1 MNKITKKM
9 FTAILS
15 VTFSLVA
22 LGTVTFA
29 WFTLTNITTIDSF
42 DIDVSTT
49 EGIEVAF
56 GDKDEWFTEINN
68 ETMTGYLRE
77 TALKNFKGLKPV
89 TSPDGVYFYTREDR
103 NQENPLSD
111 PVLAGYVEF
120 KLRFRSL
127 IANTAI
133 YLSPETVMSDPE
145 GITWTSDASFTNS
158 KGKEIKVGEKVTFYV
173 ANAARMSFDDGDD
186 GAGNLF
192 VYELPDNSYGD
203 ELDEKFGNYSHSDN
217 PLEDSDNPLEEGKIT
232 PIANGAISY
241 YNRKHS
247 LNQLKDYKDIK
258 LAQAN
263 TSFLG
268 ANQIA
273 VTSNNTLTDGYYETS
288 ITVRIWLEGWDA
300 DCMDPIVSGANDNLV
315 KKLRIRLQFT
325 SNKPIGYKDQVWVEE
340 IENGNEPRHLIVR
353 SKEVFASVGTE
364 VTSSLTL
371 PDRYIEGLEDL
382 YTYNSDKETGSVTD
396 DNKLIVAKIY
406 DRKEFTVTFDSNGGV
421 LNPED
426 QTAMA
431 FKWGQN
437 PTKLPIPKREG
448 YRFMGWYLDIDENDP
463 FDSMPQKNVTVYAKW
478 EPLYRISFYDGSSL
492 VGLLDYIE
500 KEEVTAPDIPTKEGH
515 TFAGWYEDPEF
526 TEELLF
532 PFDMPARNVVV
543 YVKWNVNQYSITFDT
558 DEGNQ
563 IDDKVFDFGYDLS
576 GYELPT
582 PVKEGYKF
590 IGWFADADYTESFE
604 LPETMPADN
613 ITLYAKWE
621 SIED

>member
-56 GDKDEWFTEINN
+56 GNKNEWFTEIDTP
-68 ETMTGYLRE
+68 TMTGYLRE
-77 TALKNFKGLKPV
+77 TALKNFDGLKPV
-89 TSPDGVYFYTREDR
+89 TSPDGVKFYTREDI
-103 NQENPLSD
+103 NQENSLINPVSD
-111 PVLAGYVEF
+111 GYVEF
-120 KLRFRSL
+120 QLRFRSL

-145 GITWTSDASFTNS
+145 GITWTSDAQFINS
-158 KGKEIKVGEKVTFYV
+158 KGEEIKVGDKVTFYV

-217 PLEDSDNPLEEGKIT
+217 PSEEGKIT

-247 LNQLKDYKDIK
+247 LNKLKDYEKIE
-258 LAQAN
+258 LARAN

-268 ANQIA
+268 ANPIA
-273 VTSNNTLTDGYYETS
+273 VTSTLTDGYYETS

-325 SNKPIGYKDQVWVEE
+325 SNEPIGY
-340 IENGNEPRHLIVR
+340 
-353 SKEVFASVGTE
+353 
-364 VTSSLTL
+364 
-371 PDRYIEGLEDL
+371 
-382 YTYNSDKETGSVTD
+382 
-396 DNKLIVAKIY
+396 
-406 DRKEFTVTFDSNGGV
+406 
-421 LNPED
+421 
-426 QTAMA
+426 
-431 FKWGQN
+431 
-437 PTKLPIPKREG
+437 
-448 YRFMGWYLDIDENDP
+448 
-463 FDSMPQKNVTVYAKW
+463 
-478 EPLYRISFYDGSSL
+478 
-492 VGLLDYIE
+492 
-500 KEEVTAPDIPTKEGH
+500 
-515 TFAGWYEDPEF
+515 
-526 TEELLF
+526 
-532 PFDMPARNVVV
+532 
-543 YVKWNVNQYSITFDT
+543 
-558 DEGNQ
+558 
-563 IDDKVFDFGYDLS
+563 
-576 GYELPT
+576 
-582 PVKEGYKF
+582 
-590 IGWFADADYTESFE
+590 
-604 LPETMPADN
+604 
-613 ITLYAKWE
+613 
-621 SIED
+621 

>member
-1 MNKITKKM
+1 MKKITKKLLM
-9 FTAILS
+9 AILS
-15 VTFSLVA
+15 VSFALVA

-56 GDKDEWFTEINN
+56 GDEDEWFTEIDTQ
-68 ETMTGYLRE
+68 TMTGYLRE
-77 TALKNFKGLKPV
+77 TALDNFDGLKPV
-89 TSPDGVYFYTREDR
+89 TSPDGVKFYTREDR
-103 NQENPLSD
+103 NQENPLTN
-111 PVLAGYVEF
+111 PVFDGYVVF
-120 KLRFRSL
+120 QLRFRSL
-127 IANTAI
+127 IADTAI
-133 YLSPETVMSDPE
+133 YLSPETVMSDPDPD
-145 GITWTSDASFTNS
+145 GITWTSDAQFINS
-158 KGKEIKVGEKVTFYV
+158 KGEEIKVGDEVTFYV
-173 ANAARMSFDDGDD
+173 ANAARMSFDDG
-186 GAGNLF
+186 ANNLF

-217 PLEDSDNPLEEGKIT
+217 QLEEGKIT

-247 LNQLKDYKDIK
+247 LNQLKDYEEIE

-268 ANQIA
+268 AKPIA
-273 VTSNNTLTDGYYETS
+273 VTSTPLTGGYYETS

-300 DCMDPIVSGANDNLV
+300 DCMDPIVSGANNDLV

-325 SNKPIGYKDQVWVEE
+325 SNEPIGYKDQVLVEE
-340 IENGNEPRHLIVR
+340 IENGNEPRYLIVR

-371 PDRYIEGLEDL
+371 PNRYIEDLEYL
-382 YTYNSDKETGSVTD
+382 YTYNDANETGSVTD

-406 DRKEFTVTFDSNGGV
+406 ERKKFTVTFASNGDV

-426 QTAMA
+426 LTEMA

-437 PTKLPIPKREG
+437 PTGLPIPKREN

-463 FDSMPQKNVTVYAKW
+463 FDSMPQEDVTVHAKW
-478 EPLYRISFYDGSSL
+478 EPLYWISFVDGGSL
-492 VGLLDYIE
+492 EDPLDYIE
-500 KEEVTAPDIPTKEGH
+500 NEEVIEPVNPTKVGH
-515 TFAGWYEDPEF
+515 TFVGWYEDPEF
-526 TEELLF
+526 TEELVF
-532 PFDMPARNVVV
+532 PFDMPARDVVV

-558 DEGNQ
+558 DDGNP
-563 IDDKVFDFGYDLS
+563 IDDEEFDFGSDLS

-582 PVKEGYKF
+582 PVKEGFAF
-590 IGWFADADYTESFE
+590 IGWFADADYTEPFV
-604 LPETMPADN
+604 LPATMPADN
-613 ITLYAKWE
+613 IILYAKWE
-621 SIED
+621 LIED

>member
-9 FTAILS
+9 LTAILS

-56 GDKDEWFTEINN
+56 GDKDEWFTEIDTQ
-68 ETMTGYLRE
+68 TMTDYLRE
-77 TALKNFKGLKPV
+77 TALNNFDGLKPV

-103 NQENPLSD
+103 NQENPLID
-111 PVLAGYVEF
+111 PVFDGYVVF
-120 KLRFRSL
+120 QLRFRSL

-133 YLSPETVMSDPE
+133 YLSPETVMSDPD
-145 GITWTSDASFTNS
+145 GITWTSDAQFTNS
-158 KGKEIKVGEKVTFYV
+158 KGEEIKVGDKVTFYV
-173 ANAARMSFDDGDD
+173 ANAARMSFDDG
-186 GAGNLF
+186 ANNLF

-203 ELDEKFGNYSHSDN
+203 ELDEKFGNYSH
-217 PLEDSDNPLEEGKIT
+217 SDNPLEEGKIT

-247 LNQLKDYKDIK
+247 LNQLKDYEEIE

-268 ANQIA
+268 ANPIA
-273 VTSNNTLTDGYYETS
+273 FTSNTLTDGYYETS

-300 DCMDPIVSGANDNLV
+300 DCMDPIVSGAIDNLV

-325 SNKPIGYKDQVWVEE
+325 SNEPIGYKDQVWVEE
-340 IENGNEPRHLIVR
+340 IENGNEPRYLIVR
-353 SKEVFASVGTE
+353 SKEVFASVDTV

-371 PDRYIEGLEDL
+371 PNRYIEDLEDL

-396 DNKLIVAKIY
+396 DNERIVAKIY

-421 LNPED
+421 LNSED
-426 QTAMA
+426 QTEMD

-437 PTKLPIPKREG
+437 PTDLPIPKRED
-448 YRFMGWYLDIDENDP
+448 YRFMGWYLDIDGNDP
-463 FDSMPQKNVTVYAKW
+463 FDSMPQENVTVYAKW
-478 EPLYRISFYDGSSL
+478 EPLYRISFDDGGSL
-492 VGLLDYIE
+492 VDPLDYIE
-500 KEEVTAPDIPTKEGH
+500 NEEVKEPVIPTKVGH
-515 TFAGWYEDPEF
+515 TFDGWYEDPEF
-526 TEELLF
+526 TEELVF
-532 PFDMPARNVVV
+532 PFNMPARDVVV

-558 DEGNQ
+558 DDGNP
-563 IDDKVFDFGYDLS
+563 IDDEVFDFGSDLS

-582 PVKEGYKF
+582 PVKEGFKF
-590 IGWFADADYTESFE
+590 IGWFADADYTELFV
-604 LPETMPADN
+604 LPATMPADN

-621 SIED
+621 LIED